1 MCYINLEIG
10 VIDNKSKKNHYNQL
24 STFGFFFLSNG
35 SFCKILKKK
44 KKNQDNRQFSGGFA
58 I

>member
-10 VIDNKSKKNHYNQL
+10 VIDNKREKKIIINNYQL
-24 STFGFFFLSNG
+24 SDFFFLSNG
-35 SFCKILKKK
+35 SFCIMVQ
-44 KKNQDNRQFSGGFA
+44 KKNQDNRQFSDGFA